1 MADHTQRLLDLAV
14 RIQQVPAPTFQ
25 EEARAELV
33 RSLFLQEGLADV
45 SVDEVH
51 NTYARLPGKSSSR
64 PLIISGHLDTVF
76 PAGTDLAVRREA
88 DRIHGPGI
96 GDNSLGVASLFGL
109 LWALGED
116 KRTLPGDIW
125 LVANSG
131 EEGLGNLR
139 GMKALVERYGADV
152 TAYLVLEGTA
162 LAHVYHKAIA
172 VERYRITVRT
182 PGGHSWS
189 DYGQPSAIHELAHIV
204 TQMTSIPIPTS
215 PRTSLNVGTIA
226 GGTGINVV
234 APEARLELDIRSEG
248 QESLDWLRG
257 RVKDIVASSRREG
270 VRAEI
275 ELIGQRPAGQIPEDH
290 PLVRL
295 AEQCLAEQGLRA
307 SFTSGSTD
315 ANVPLSRG
323 MPALVLGITT
333 GGNAHSVQEYIDVPP
348 VEKGIAQLVTFVERV
363 FGIGGA

>member
-1 MADHTQRLLDLAV
+1 MTDHTQQLLDLAV

-25 EEARAELV
+25 EQARAEFV
-33 RSLFLQEGLADV
+33 RSLFVQEQLADV

-51 NTYARLPGKSSSR
+51 NAYARLPGKSR
-64 PLIISGHLDTVF
+64 GQPLIVSAHLDTVF
-76 PAGTDLAVRREA
+76 PAGTDLTVLRAP

-109 LWALGED
+109 LWSLRD
-116 KRTLPGDIW
+116 SKQRLPNDTW

-139 GMKALVERYGADV
+139 GMKALVERFSTDV

-189 DYGQPSAIHELAHIV
+189 DYGQPSAIHELARIV
-204 TQMTSIPIPTS
+204 TQMTSIPIPSS

-234 APEARLELDIRSEG
+234 APEAKLELDIRSEV

-257 RVKDIVASSRREG
+257 RVKDIVASTRRDG
-270 VRAEI
+270 VRTEM
-275 ELIGQRPAGQIPEDH
+275 EMIGERPAGQIPEDH

-295 AEQCLAEQGLRA
+295 AEECLAEQGLKA

-323 MPALVLGITT
+323 IPALVLGITT
-333 GGNAHSVQEYIDVPP
+333 GGNAHSAQEYIDVPP
-348 VEKGIAQLVTFVERV
+348 VEKGMAQLVSFVERV
-363 FGIGGA
+363 FGVGRA